1 MSNAAA
7 RKLADEMCGERDIPL
22 LVLHDF
28 RQVWAQHPRH
38 ATTRYVTLYV
48 LNKVEVIDLGLRL
61 EDVNRFHLQAEDV
74 FDKGSEFTRRI
85 NLRQN
90 RATS

>member
-1 MSNAAA
+1 
-7 RKLADEMCGERDIPL
+7 
-22 LVLHDF
+22 
-28 RQVWAQHPRH
+28 
-38 ATTRYVTLYV
+38 
-48 LNKVEVIDLGLRL
+48 VEVIDLGLRL